1 MRNILPEIQK
11 MMRLF
16 SFVTSSLSSRSGFSL
31 IELMVVFS
39 IITIVSG
46 IGFVSFKSYSDRQII
61 SSNAQDIKLA
71 VETAKFN
78 AVSAVKQ
85 SGCVSS
91 DALRGYNFN
100 LNPASKTYSIS
111 ILCGINEY
119 VVKAKKVSSQV
130 AISSGS
136 TCSKIEFE
144 SLTGQISGANC
155 TIILSGYN
163 QTVTLMVDSLGSVSI
178 N

>member
-1 MRNILPEIQK
+1 MQSARF
-11 MMRLF
+11 F
-16 SFVTSSLSSRSGFSL
+16 SFKRKSRGFTL

-61 SSNAQDIKLA
+61 ASNAQDIKLA

-78 AVSAVKQ
+78 AVSAVKK
-85 SGCVSS
+85 SGCTS
-91 DALRGYNFN
+91 DDSLKGYNFN
-100 LNPASKTYSIS
+100 LYPDTNTYSVS

-119 VVKAKKVSSQV
+119 VVKTKKVSSQIV
-130 AISSGS
+130 IAPSS
-136 TCSKIEFE
+136 TCSTVLFE
-144 SLTGQISGANC
+144 PLTGYISGANC
-155 TIILSGYN
+155 TIVLSGYD
-163 QTVTLMVDSLGSVSI
+163 QIVTLTIDTLGSVSI